1 MGADVTHWDRSAW
14 RENLDEFVL
23 DPRHPQAFPARRPI
37 DLLGRIRVRLSAED
51 RHLVAYGF
59 GGQRVA
65 IPSAGVGAVQV
76 VEAVRTGR
84 RKRTPGPARAGPP
97 APDHAAGARP
107 VGDLRR
113 GRPRVSRGRGTLTRL
128 QALHPQDQWQGPAAA
143 ATVIDD
149 FTGARP

>member
-14 RENLDEFVL
+14 RGNLDEFVL

-76 VEAVRTGR
+76 VEAYRTGR
-84 RKRTPGPARAGPP
+84 RKRTRALLVLDHQHRIMPRAPGQWETYGEVARVCLV
-97 APDHAAGARP
+97 AGAPSPAYKPFIPRTSGKARRRP
-107 VGDLRR
+107 
-113 GRPRVSRGRGTLTRL
+113 P
-128 QALHPQDQWQGPAAA
+128 P
-143 ATVIDD
+143 
-149 FTGARP
+149 